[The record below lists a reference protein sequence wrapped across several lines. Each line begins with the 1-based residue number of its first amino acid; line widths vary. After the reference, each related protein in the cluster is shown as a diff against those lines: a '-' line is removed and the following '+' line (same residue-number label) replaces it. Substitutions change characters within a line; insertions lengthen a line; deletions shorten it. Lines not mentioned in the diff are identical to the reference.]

1 MTPTSAAPLTVF
13 VHDAVAVCAP
23 EGGLATQKI
32 NVRTVAVVP
41 ESVPGISVP
50 PTPPRLAVTPAAAL
64 LVMMTIIIAAR
75 LAPLPT
81 TNDGVVTAVTCHR
94 KPELT
99 ELSNAT
105 VPRITESMTVV
116 VRVRLPLTPVIVT
129 VKVPA
134 GVVVLVVTENVDDV
148 VVGFGVKLPLAPAG
162 NPLALNVTAPV
173 KPLSGVII
181 TP

>member
-1 MTPTSAAPLTVF
+1 MTPTSAPLTVF

-23 EGGLATQKI
+23 AGGLATQKI

-50 PTPPRLAVTPAAAL
+50 LTPPRLAVTPAAAL

-75 LAPLPT
+75 SAPLPT

-94 KPELT
+94 TPELT

-105 VPRITESMTVV
+105 APRITESMTVV
-116 VRVRLPLTPVIVT
+116 VCVRLPLTPVIVT

-134 GVVVLVVTENVDDV
+134 GVLVLVVTERADEV
-148 VVGFGVKLPLAPAG
+148 VVGFGAKLLLAPAG
-162 NPLALNVTAPV
+162 NPVTLRLTGSAKPPV
-173 KPLSGVII
+173 RLIVTG
-181 TP
+181 

>member
-1 MTPTSAAPLTVF
+1 MTPTSAAPLAMF

-50 PTPPRLAVTPAAAL
+50 LTPPRLAVTPVAVL
-64 LVMMTIIIAAR
+64 SVMVTIIIAAR

-81 TNDGVVTAVTCHR
+81 TNDGVVTGGACHR

-99 ELSNAT
+99 ALS
-105 VPRITESMTVV
+105 
-116 VRVRLPLTPVIVT
+116 
-129 VKVPA
+129 
-134 GVVVLVVTENVDDV
+134 
-148 VVGFGVKLPLAPAG
+148 
-162 NPLALNVTAPV
+162 
-173 KPLSGVII
+173 
-181 TP
+181 